1 MSSPGIAPT
10 AELTED
16 DSLLVANLPQAL
28 QPFLRS
34 GHVTTLTEDGLD
46 DDTSDLVS
54 GDLLLEQEGEVGEGE
69 LGHLLDGGVG
79 RDVEL
84 GSIREGSRVDS
95 GLQAKREKVDQRVV
109 TRMMQGDANQLTREA
124 PNPAE

>member
-34 GHVTTLTEDGLD
+34 RHVTTLTEDGLD
-46 DDTSDLVS
+46 DDTSDLMS

-79 RDVEL
+79 GNVEL

-95 GLQAKREKVDQRVV
+95 GLRAYERKLVRSC
-109 TRMMQGDANQLTREA
+109 TRD
-124 PNPAE
+124 